1 MARRANWWALTFNT
15 RAARRTSTVWPFRT
29 YPCKPW
35 TRPSVA
41 GDLPV
46 SRSGRLKAGLS
57 RPPGAA
63 TIHLAGLGRPP
74 ETRNPSTG
82 DGQQPTLKDRH
93 EGGEPHARDSGPPGA
108 SPGFS
113 AGGTGPSGSP
123 EPGPRS
129 TNHHP
134 DGGGRWHADAA
145 RRTLARLQTHAART
159 GLSLPDPLADTPA
172 LIEQAAAA
180 HDPASFC
187 LVKPQLDRLAGQYL
201 QHWPGP
207 ADLLQALAT
216 AAGGG
221 FDEPGLYPITRQTHP
236 VNDFTRA
243 LAANLAAVW
252 PTLEALRPWAFKPA
266 DLADFVAACL

>member
-1 MARRANWWALTFNT
+1 
-15 RAARRTSTVWPFRT
+15 
-29 YPCKPW
+29 
-35 TRPSVA
+35 
-41 GDLPV
+41 
-46 SRSGRLKAGLS
+46 
-57 RPPGAA
+57 
-63 TIHLAGLGRPP
+63 
-74 ETRNPSTG
+74 
-82 DGQQPTLKDRH
+82 
-93 EGGEPHARDSGPPGA
+93 
-108 SPGFS
+108 
-113 AGGTGPSGSP
+113 
-123 EPGPRS
+123 
-129 TNHHP
+129 
-134 DGGGRWHADAA
+134 
-145 RRTLARLQTHAART
+145 
-159 GLSLPDPLADTPA
+159 LPDPLADTPA

-221 FDEPGLYPITRQTHP
+221 FDEPGLFNPITRQTHP